1 MPPHS
6 TMQCCGD
13 GRQMENKKGSQP
25 ARPSRP
31 PNDYCYIEI
40 FCNRNVYT
48 YTIMELDFDKIKRI
62 RKIRSVKSDLSKEEN
77 ILIKPILSDKK
88 LIPLIYKTFTNII
101 CKKSDEG
108 ISTVMQRKKFIFII
122 LYLYSP
128 SSLAGDKMA
137 SGLRNELSNVLGIQA
152 KSTISNNCA
161 NLVFLYQNYMDFR
174 NDVEFIYNK
183 ILSWLKIYGLIK

>member
-1 MPPHS
+1 
-6 TMQCCGD
+6 
-13 GRQMENKKGSQP
+13 
-25 ARPSRP
+25 
-31 PNDYCYIEI
+31 
-40 FCNRNVYT
+40 
-48 YTIMELDFDKIKRI
+48 MELDFDKIKRI

-108 ISTVMQRKKFIFII
+108 ISTVMQRKKFIFI

>member
-1 MPPHS
+1 
-6 TMQCCGD
+6 
-13 GRQMENKKGSQP
+13 
-25 ARPSRP
+25 
-31 PNDYCYIEI
+31 
-40 FCNRNVYT
+40 
-48 YTIMELDFDKIKRI
+48 
-62 RKIRSVKSDLSKEEN
+62 
-77 ILIKPILSDKK
+77 
-88 LIPLIYKTFTNII
+88 
-101 CKKSDEG
+101 
-108 ISTVMQRKKFIFII
+108 MQRKKFIFII

-161 NLVFLYQNYMDFR
+161 DLVFLYQYNYMNFR

>member
-1 MPPHS
+1 
-6 TMQCCGD
+6 
-13 GRQMENKKGSQP
+13 
-25 ARPSRP
+25 
-31 PNDYCYIEI
+31 
-40 FCNRNVYT
+40 
-48 YTIMELDFDKIKRI
+48 
-62 RKIRSVKSDLSKEEN
+62 
-77 ILIKPILSDKK
+77 
-88 LIPLIYKTFTNII
+88 
-101 CKKSDEG
+101 
-108 ISTVMQRKKFIFII
+108 MQRKKFIFII

-137 SGLRNELSNVLGIQA
+137 SGLRNELSKVLGIQA

>member
-1 MPPHS
+1 
-6 TMQCCGD
+6 
-13 GRQMENKKGSQP
+13 
-25 ARPSRP
+25 
-31 PNDYCYIEI
+31 
-40 FCNRNVYT
+40 
-48 YTIMELDFDKIKRI
+48 MELDFDKIIRI
-62 RKIRSVKSDLSKEEN
+62 RNIRSVKSDLSKEEN
-77 ILIKPILSDKK
+77 ALALPVLSDKK
-88 LIPLIYKTFTNII
+88 LIPKIHKVFTSLIVERGCKPATN
-101 CKKSDEG
+101 
-108 ISTVMQRKKFIFII
+108 TVIQRKKFIFIV

-137 SGLRNELSNVLGIQA
+137 SGLRNELSKVLGIQA

>member
-1 MPPHS
+1 
-6 TMQCCGD
+6 
-13 GRQMENKKGSQP
+13 
-25 ARPSRP
+25 
-31 PNDYCYIEI
+31 
-40 FCNRNVYT
+40 
-48 YTIMELDFDKIKRI
+48 MELDFDKIKRI

-88 LIPLIYKTFTNII
+88 LIPLIYK
-101 CKKSDEG
+101 KSDEG

-137 SGLRNELSNVLGIQA
+137 SGLRNELSKVLGIQA

-161 NLVFLYQNYMDFR
+161 NLVFLYQNYIDFR

>member
-1 MPPHS
+1 
-6 TMQCCGD
+6 
-13 GRQMENKKGSQP
+13 
-25 ARPSRP
+25 
-31 PNDYCYIEI
+31 
-40 FCNRNVYT
+40 
-48 YTIMELDFDKIKRI
+48 MELDFDKIKRI

-137 SGLRNELSNVLGIQA
+137 SGLRNELSKVLGIQA
-152 KSTISNNCA
+152 KSTISNNSA
-161 NLVFLYQNYMDFR
+161 DLVFLYQYNYMNFR

-183 ILSWLKIYGLIK
+183 ILSWLKIDGLIK